1 MKTNFLRLR
10 ELLRTEFPAEWSE
23 INGDNYP
30 APDWTNLAATVISV
44 VQMFVVL
51 VVLMGD
57 AVWNYIPGFR
67 SGPPEFYYKLK
78 NNPALTFMILFLVI
92 PSYVQSFAN
101 TGAFE
106 IFLDDKLVSQD
117 DVIFDSSSALVC
129 VFANTS
135 YAHCIL
141 RGDGIHYTTT
151 KQIFSKLETGR
162 MPNVAEIINA
172 LEKAGLQRGS

>member
-10 ELLRTEFPAEWSE
+10 ELLRTEFPGEWSE

-30 APDWTNLAATVISV
+30 APDWTNMAATVISV
-44 VQMFVVL
+44 VQIFVML

-67 SGPPEFYYKLK
+67 SGPPEFYYKMK
-78 NNPALTFMILFLVI
+78 DNPALTFMIVFLVI

-106 IFLDDKLVSQD
+106 IFLDDKLVSQND
-117 DVIFDSSSALVC
+117 IFDLSSALVC

-135 YAHCIL
+135 YAHCK
-141 RGDGIHYTTT
+141 Y
-151 KQIFSKLETGR
+151 
-162 MPNVAEIINA
+162 
-172 LEKAGLQRGS
+172 AGTAYNTQQQNRYFQS

>member
-10 ELLRTEFPAEWSE
+10 ELLRTEFPGEWSE

-30 APDWTNLAATVISV
+30 APDWTNMAATVISV
-44 VQMFVVL
+44 VQMFVML

-57 AVWNYIPGFR
+57 AVWNYIPGLR
-67 SGPPEFYYKLK
+67 SGPPEFYYKMK
-78 NNPALTFMILFLVI
+78 DNPALTFMILFLVI

-106 IFLDDKLVSQD
+106 IFLDDKLVSQN
-117 DVIFDSSSALVC
+117 VIFGFSSALVC

-141 RGDGIHYTTT
+141 STRGRHTLHNNKTD
-151 KQIFSKLETGR
+151 IFKVRNG
-162 MPNVAEIINA
+162 
-172 LEKAGLQRGS
+172 

>member
-10 ELLRTEFPAEWSE
+10 ELLRTEFPGEWSE

-30 APDWTNLAATVISV
+30 APDWTNMAATVISV
-44 VQMFVVL
+44 VQMFVML

-67 SGPPEFYYKLK
+67 SGPPEFYYKMK
-78 NNPALTFMILFLVI
+78 DNPALTFMILFLVI

-106 IFLDDKLVSQD
+106 IFLDDKLVSKMSYSICRLRWFVSLLTHHMQ
-117 DVIFDSSSALVC
+117 IVC
-129 VFANTS
+129 TW
-135 YAHCIL
+135 
-141 RGDGIHYTTT
+141 GGIKYTTT
-151 KQIFSKLETGR
+151 NRYFQS
-162 MPNVAEIINA
+162 
-172 LEKAGLQRGS
+172 

>member
-10 ELLRTEFPAEWSE
+10 ELLRTEFPGEWSE

-30 APDWTNLAATVISV
+30 APDWTNMAATVISV
-44 VQMFVVL
+44 VQMFVML

-67 SGPPEFYYKLK
+67 SGPPEFYYKMK
-78 NNPALTFMILFLVI
+78 DNPALTFMIVFLVI

-106 IFLDDKLVSQD
+106 IFLDDKLVSQN
-117 DVIFDSSSALVC
+117 VIFDLSSVLVC

-135 YAHCIL
+135 YVCAVNT
-141 RGDGIHYTTT
+141 RGRHTIHNNKTD
-151 KQIFSKLETGR
+151 IFKVRNG
-162 MPNVAEIINA
+162 
-172 LEKAGLQRGS
+172 

>member
-44 VQMFVVL
+44 VQMFVIL

-67 SGPPEFYYKLK
+67 SGPPEFYYKMK
-78 NNPALTFMILFLVI
+78 DNPALTFMILFLVI

-106 IFLDDKLVSQD
+106 IFLDDKLVSR

-129 VFANTS
+129 ALLTHHMHIVCT
-135 YAHCIL
+135 
-141 RGDGIHYTTT
+141 RGRHKIHNNKTD
-151 KQIFSKLETGR
+151 IFKVRNG
-162 MPNVAEIINA
+162 
-172 LEKAGLQRGS
+172 